1 MRLPLHL
8 TTFLLGTS
16 LHAQATKQRLQNKGT
31 VTGGGGGMPSAAGAA
46 AAAAAALAS
55 ITGRKRPAE
64 DGPLEAD
71 GQKDKDAE
79 AGTGLAGTTM
89 AEPMDEGA

>member
-1 MRLPLHL
+1 MPLPVW
-8 TTFLLGTS
+8 S
-16 LHAQATKQRLQNKGT
+16 SQAAKQRLQNKGT
-31 VTGGGGGMPSAAGAA
+31 VTGAGAASAAGAAA

-64 DGPLEAD
+64 GSPVGDE
-71 GQKDKDAE
+71 GQEGKDAAAGAPE
-79 AGTGLAGTTM
+79 APAK